1 MPFLSKVGGKRDRLV
16 VVFVARAID
25 ERHGA
30 ALGRGD
36 DRRPKRASAGELCAV
51 SLLELGP
58 LCRIVREPA
67 SERVARTELGEP
79 RFDIDPILRD
89 TARPQAVDK
98 KPLSVLGTRGFVDAL
113 RSDRH
118 PSSIE
123 DRIALT
129 MTEFQGARVLIT
141 GAASGIGRRMALG
154 VARRGGMLALWDLNG
169 EGLESVKSEVE
180 ALGGKATATVC
191 DVSERA
197 AVYAAAAAEGPVDVL
212 INNAGV
218 VSGQALLEISDEQI
232 EKSFDVN
239 ALSLFWMTR
248 AFLPGMIE
256 RGRGHVVTI
265 SSAGGLLGVP
275 GLTDYC
281 ATKWAAIGFDESL
294 RVELEKKASG
304 VRTTVICPYYTD
316 TGMFE
321 GVKTRFSFLLPIL
334 NEEHVAEKVIRAVER
349 NRARLWMPPFLYSI
363 PLLRLL
369 PVPWFD
375 TIAKLMGI
383 SVSMDEFKGRTSK

>member
-1 MPFLSKVGGKRDRLV
+1 M
-16 VVFVARAID
+16 
-25 ERHGA
+25 
-30 ALGRGD
+30 
-36 DRRPKRASAGELCAV
+36 
-51 SLLELGP
+51 
-58 LCRIVREPA
+58 
-67 SERVARTELGEP
+67 TEL
-79 RFDIDPILRD
+79 R
-89 TARPQAVDK
+89 
-98 KPLSVLGTRGFVDAL
+98 
-113 RSDRH
+113 
-118 PSSIE
+118 
-123 DRIALT
+123 
-129 MTEFQGARVLIT
+129 GARVLIT

-154 VARRGGMLALWDLNG
+154 VARRGGELALWDLNG
-169 EGLESVKSEVE
+169 EGLASVKSEVE
-180 ALGGKATATVC
+180 SLGAKATTAVC
-191 DVSERA
+191 DVANRD
-197 AVYAAAAAEGPVDVL
+197 AVQSAAAAEGPVDIL

-218 VSGQALLEISDEQI
+218 VSGKALLEISDEQI
-232 EKSFDVN
+232 EKSFGVN

-265 SSAGGLLGVP
+265 ASAGGLLGVP

-334 NEEHVAEKVIRAVER
+334 NEERVAEKVLRAVER

-375 TIAKLMGI
+375 AVAKLMGI
-383 SVSMDEFKGRTSK
+383 SASMDEFKGRSAK